1 MARLVLSAGSERA
14 RPAVTRIVLYQPEI
28 PPNTGN
34 VARTCAATGT
44 PLHLIEPLGFD
55 LSNRHTQ
62 RAGLDYWRHLS
73 LHVHPNWD
81 DFAAKQQ
88 GAVFAFLETSGAE
101 MYHTIPTPQPGDTVA
116 LVFGKETTGIPPE
129 ILARYPS
136 QVYRIPMEREI
147 RSLNLS
153 NSVALVLFDLL
164 RRSGFRDLA

>member
-1 MARLVLSAGSERA
+1 M
-14 RPAVTRIVLYQPEI
+14 TRIVLYQPQI

-34 VARTCAATGT
+34 IARTCAATGT

-55 LSNRHTQ
+55 LSDRHTR

-81 DFAAKQQ
+81 DFAAKHQ
-88 GAVFAFLETSGAE
+88 GAVFAFLETVGADR
-101 MYHTIPTPQPGDTVA
+101 YDTIPTPEPGGTVA

-129 ILARYPS
+129 ILARYPN
-136 QVYRIPMEREI
+136 QVYRIPMGREI

-164 RRSGFRDLA
+164 RRDRFRDLA